1 MSDTGDHKIAGGDG
15 LAERFLAELSTTD
28 ATGDV
33 DADALETCLGDILEQ
48 ARRAWPG
55 VVVDR
60 GTFWAFLAQ
69 RVPPER
75 DLLQALEALKSAD
88 LYLACA
94 CLEGDA
100 KGSRAFEE
108 AYFPVLN
115 RALAGIC
122 GRTGQVDDVKQSVY
136 QKVFSGEGDRPP
148 AIHKYDGV
156 GDLRAWVRVT
166 AVRMALNLK
175 RDTKR
180 ERPLSPDILTT
191 LPKSGPGPE
200 EDYLKR
206 VYSDAFKKAFQQ
218 ALSALDHKQRNLLRY
233 YYIDGLTVDQVG
245 GIYRVHKAT
254 ISRRLGEIRELL
266 LTETRNSLIRELD
279 VERTE
284 FDSIM
289 RLIQSRMDV
298 SIVRF
303 LKPEDE
309 PED

>member
-1 MSDTGDHKIAGGDG
+1 MTDRGNSKHTDGEDLAQRFLGHLSGGDRPESVVEV
-15 LAERFLAELSTTD
+15 LQER
-28 ATGDV
+28 
-33 DADALETCLGDILEQ
+33 LGAILTE
-48 ARRAWPG
+48 ARRAWPR
-55 VVVDR
+55 VAVDVD
-60 GTFWAFLAQ
+60 TYLAFLAR

-75 DLLQALEALKSAD
+75 DLPEALDELKSAD

-100 KGSRAFEE
+100 RAARAFEE
-108 AYFPVLN
+108 TFFPVLD

-122 GRTGQVDDVKQSVY
+122 GRTGQADDVKQSVY
-136 QKVFSGEGDRPP
+136 QKVFVGDGDRKA
-148 AIHKYDGV
+148 AIHKFDGV

-175 RDTKR
+175 RDGKR
-180 ERPLSPDILTT
+180 ERPLSPDILVTM
-191 LPKSGPGPE
+191 PKGGPGPE

-206 VYSDAFKKAFQQ
+206 VYSGAFKQAFGR
-218 ALSALDHKQRNLLRY
+218 ALAALDHKQRNLLRY
-233 YYIDGLTVDQVG
+233 YYIDGLTVEQIG
-245 GIYRVHKAT
+245 RIYRVHKAT

-279 VERTE
+279 VGRTE

-303 LKPEDE
+303 LKPDE
-309 PED
+309 VD

>member
-1 MSDTGDHKIAGGDG
+1 MSDTDNKAVG
-15 LAERFLAELSTTD
+15 LAEGFGRHLSEHTHWPPED
-28 ATGDV
+28 SMEAVGDRLSEV
-33 DADALETCLGDILEQ
+33 FAAALD
-48 ARRAWPG
+48 AWPG
-55 VVVDR
+55 VKLDEDL
-60 GTFWAFLAQ
+60 FLAFLAR
-69 RVPPER
+69 RVGADREP
-75 DLLQALEALKSAD
+75 LEALEVLKTDD

-100 KGSRAFEE
+100 KAARAFEE

-122 GRTGQVDDVKQSVY
+122 GRTGQADDVKQSVY
-136 QKVFSGEGDRPP
+136 QKVFSGAEDKPA

-175 RDTKR
+175 RDGKR
-180 ERPLSPDILTT
+180 ERPLSPDILVT
-191 LPKSGPGPE
+191 LPKDGPGPE

-206 VYSDAFKKAFQQ
+206 IYSDAFKKAFGK
-218 ALSALDHKQRNLLRY
+218 ALAGLDHKQRNLLRY
-233 YYIDGLTVDQVG
+233 YYIDGLTVEQIG
-245 GIYRVHKAT
+245 KIYRVHKAT

-266 LTETRNSLIRELD
+266 LTETRNALVRELD
-279 VERTE
+279 VGRTE

-303 LKPEDE
+303 LKPEE
-309 PED
+309 

>member
-1 MSDTGDHKIAGGDG
+1 MRDTGDQIAAEGDG
-15 LAERFLAELSTTD
+15 LAERFLAQLSD
-28 ATGDV
+28 SGARGDV
-33 DADALETCLGDILEQ
+33 DADTLETRLGELLDQ
-48 ARRAWPG
+48 AQRAWPG
-55 VVVDR
+55 VVVDSDL
-60 GTFWAFLAQ
+60 FWAFLAQ
-69 RVPPER
+69 RVPPDR
-75 DLLQALEALKSAD
+75 DLLQTLEALKSAD

-94 CLEGDA
+94 CLEGND

-136 QKVFSGEGDRPP
+136 QKVFSGEGGRPP

-180 ERPLSPDILTT
+180 ERPLSPDILVT
-191 LPKSGPGPE
+191 LPKGGPGPE

-206 VYSDAFKKAFQQ
+206 VYSDAFKKAFQR
-218 ALSALDHKQRNLLRY
+218 ALTGLDHKQRNLLRY
-233 YYIDGLTVDQVG
+233 YYIDGLTVEQIG

-279 VERTE
+279 VGRTE